1 MMKKLFTML
10 GFSWMCLMA
19 YGNGSPTHF
28 SCEDDVSIIQSHYS
42 ICFGDAIQAGVSTDL
57 SLNISWS
64 VAPQSGTSKASGTGK
79 TTGNL
84 VFSKPGTYQVTFD
97 IPAHGDHPAKTETVT
112 VEVSNVRLIFDLEKV
127 AFSKQLSTGDASG
140 IVMKV
145 PVTVKTYDGQPYTYS
160 AREVQT
166 TGVAHVSS
174 RLKNDQVI
182 LKNGT
187 NELLFELS
195 GAVSTKG
202 NIQFRV
208 YDAKGEAIF
217 FNYSITN

>member
-10 GFSWMCLMA
+10 GFSWLCLLA
-19 YGNGSPTHF
+19 YAENPTHS
-28 SCEDDVSIIQSHYS
+28 SCEDDVSVIQSHYS

-57 SLNISWS
+57 SLNIAWR
-64 VAPQSGTSKASGTGK
+64 VAPQTGVSNVSGIGKMTGD
-79 TTGNL
+79 L
-84 VFSKPGTYQVTFD
+84 AFSKPGTYEITFE
-97 IPAHGDHPAKTETVT
+97 IPAHGDHPSKTETVT
-112 VEVSNVRLIFDLEKV
+112 VEVSGTRMIFDLEKV
-127 AFSKQLSTGDASG
+127 SFSKQLSTGDASG
-140 IVMKV
+140 IVMTI
-145 PVTVKTYDGQPYTYS
+145 PVTVKTYDGQAYTYS
-160 AREVQT
+160 TREVQT
-166 TGVAHVSS
+166 TGVANVSS

-195 GAVSTKG
+195 GAVSTMG